1 MAKVV
6 LSNLTKIYGDNPI
19 AAVKNLNLTVADR
32 EFVVMVGSSGC
43 GKTTTLRMIAGLEKL
58 TDGQIQIGVWVKENK
73 FMSMAPQYRDV
84 AFVFQNYALWPHM
97 TVRKIM
103 SFGMKI
109 QKVDKYEIADR
120 VYQAAYTL
128 GIVDLLDRKPRTLS
142 GGQRQR
148 VAVGRAIV
156 RKPAVFLFDEPL
168 SNLDAKLRVQMRKEI
183 KDLHNRLGATT
194 IYVTHDITEAMT
206 MGDRI
211 VVMDQGV
218 VQQIGTAKEIYQ
230 QPANEFV
237 RDFMRATLGGM
248 EEIMGIISG

>member
-1 MAKVV
+1 MASVK
-6 LSNLTKIYGDNPI
+6 LTNLTKIYGGNPQ

-32 EFVVMVGSSGC
+32 EFVVLVGSSGC
-43 GKTTTLRMIAGLEKL
+43 GKTTTLRMVAGLERL
-58 TDGQIQIGVWVKENK
+58 TDGQIQIGKWVKENTYI
-73 FMSMAPQYRDV
+73 SMAPQYRDV

-97 TVRKIM
+97 TVRENM
-103 SFGMKI
+103 SFGLKI
-109 QKVDKYEIADR
+109 QKIHKHEIEYR
-120 VYQAAYTL
+120 VFQAADIL
-128 GIVDLLDRKPRTLS
+128 GIVDLLDRKPKTLS

-194 IYVTHDITEAMT
+194 IYVTHDQIEAMT
-206 MGDRI
+206 MADRI

-218 VQQIGTAKEIYQ
+218 VQQVGTPAEIYRE
-230 QPANEFV
+230 PANDFV
-237 RDFMRATLGGM
+237 ADFMGTTLRDLARLSADL
-248 EEIMGIISG
+248 E